1 MHTPRSGLMSEMAYL
16 FIIHGIAVLV
26 VNVDSDSEIIVIA
39 TFLEVAEG
47 IIKKFRYPFWQGVAT
62 EVNFVTNS
70 KRVSAVTL
78 GMSTYAYGDHSMP
91 KFICHYRSSADSR
104 PGMADYV
111 LQRVYAWRNG
121 PGLFHV
127 NFLVVL
133 HSFRD
138 VGQLAESSTESTLC
152 TSHIELVPYL
162 EARLYLEK

>member
-1 MHTPRSGLMSEMAYL
+1 MPEVAYL
-16 FIIHGIAVLV
+16 FVINGVAVIV
-26 VNVDSDSEIIVIA
+26 IYVDSDSEVIVIA

-70 KRVSAVTL
+70 KRVSAVSL
-78 GMSTYAYGDHSMP
+78 GVSAYADGDHSMP
-91 KFICHYRSSADSR
+91 KFICHYRSPADSR

-111 LQRVYAWRNG
+111 LQRINAWRNG

-127 NFLVVL
+127 YFLGVL
-133 HSFRD
+133 HSVRD
-138 VGQLAESSTESTLC
+138 VGQLAESSAESTLC

-162 EARLYLEK
+162 EARL